1 MEAMWQKL
9 SPKMRINFSGQ
20 FHAFAKTQPYEWLK
34 SKIAKFSKYS
44 VLPLNSRFLGLGI
57 FREFEIRE
65 LKNHDF
71 PPNSL

>member
-44 VLPLNSRFLGLGI
+44 VKC
-57 FREFEIRE
+57 FRRA
-65 LKNHDF
+65 KKAVF
-71 PPNSL
+71 PWPQSWNFF

>member
-44 VLPLNSRFLGLGI
+44 VLPLNSRFLG
-57 FREFEIRE
+57 R
-65 LKNHDF
+65 D
-71 PPNSL
+71 